1 MVDIEITTETVYSI
15 TGLTFADM
23 EMLCMGLDAI
33 RGDLPQPMLNQN
45 IKLTESIEYKL
56 PECKSIPEI
65 EELDGGSS

>member
-1 MVDIEITTETVYSI
+1 
-15 TGLTFADM
+15 
-23 EMLCMGLDAI
+23 MGLDAI